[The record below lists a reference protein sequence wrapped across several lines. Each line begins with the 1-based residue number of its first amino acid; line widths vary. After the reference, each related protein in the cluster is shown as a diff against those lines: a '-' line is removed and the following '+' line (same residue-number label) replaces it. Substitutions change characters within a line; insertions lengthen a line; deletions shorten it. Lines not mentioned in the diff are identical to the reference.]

1 MSTPT
6 EATVAHDNPSD
17 HPTDQIPRSGTG
29 PRSAAPAASDKMRN
43 AVIAG
48 GIGVAV
54 VAAGLGFGAGYV
66 VGDSSS
72 STTQGPGSNMPGGMN
87 GQMPGGQGGMGQMPG
102 GQGGMGQMP
111 GGQGGMNGQM
121 PGGQQGQMPGQQGQ
135 TPGQQEGQ
143 TAPGTGSST
152 QSGQSAGA

>member
-1 MSTPT
+1 MSTPAG
-6 EATVAHDNPSD
+6 ATVAHDNTSD
-17 HPTDQIPRSGTG
+17 HPTDQIPRGAEPPT
-29 PRSAAPAASDKMRN
+29 PSAATAASAASDKMRN

-72 STTQGPGSNMPGGMN
+72 STTQGPGMNMPGGMN
-87 GQMPGGQGGMGQMPG
+87 GQMPG

-121 PGGQQGQMPGQQGQ
+121 PGGQMPPGQQGQ
-135 TPGQQEGQ
+135 APGQ

-152 QSGQSAGA
+152 QSGQSTGA

>member
-1 MSTPT
+1 MSTPAG
-6 EATVAHDNPSD
+6 ATVAHDNTSD
-17 HPTDQIPRSGTG
+17 HPTDQIPRGTE
-29 PRSAAPAASDKMRN
+29 PPTPSAAPAASAASDKMRN

-72 STTQGPGSNMPGGMN
+72 STTQGPGMNMPGGMN
-87 GQMPGGQGGMGQMPG
+87 GQMPG

-121 PGGQQGQMPGQQGQ
+121 PGGQQGQMPGGQMPPGQQGQ
-135 TPGQQEGQ
+135 APGQ
-143 TAPGTGSST
+143 TAPGTGSSS
-152 QSGQSAGA
+152 QSGQSTGA